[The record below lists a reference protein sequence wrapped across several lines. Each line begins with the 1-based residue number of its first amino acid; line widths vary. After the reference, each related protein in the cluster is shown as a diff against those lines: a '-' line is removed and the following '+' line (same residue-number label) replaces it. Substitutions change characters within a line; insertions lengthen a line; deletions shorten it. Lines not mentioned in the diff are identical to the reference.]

1 MFKPKIFL
9 HLLPNQ
15 IFITVNPEIDDLNL
29 NISFLPFILLHF
41 SFFVLKNL
49 PYKILLAH
57 FFLLS
62 KSLANPFHFVS
73 LAILIKLPSLP
84 KALNKEKSEC
94 HYR

>member
-1 MFKPKIFL
+1 MLKPKIFL

-15 IFITVNPEIDDLNL
+15 IFGIVNPEIDDLNL
-29 NISFLPFILLHF
+29 NVSFFSLILLHF

-49 PYKILLAH
+49 PYKIQLAH
-57 FFLLS
+57 YFLLS

-73 LAILIKLPSLP
+73 LAILIKLPSLS
-84 KALNKEKSEC
+84 KALNKEKNEC